1 MPKSLILLVGTRGI
15 EPLTPSMSRKC
26 STAELSAR
34 RGSARPGA
42 EAVRISATHG
52 RGKRPVGTRP
62 CPGNRAHYHH
72 GRAQA
77 ALVDLG
83 LAGRSRPAPAALGLG
98 PAADLFSY
106 VVQPAPGGVKGIAYG
121 DLKIFLRMADTG
133 LVRKD

>member
-1 MPKSLILLVGTRGI
+1 MVGTRGI

-62 CPGNRAHYHH
+62 CPGNRAHLSIITD
-72 GRAQA
+72 GPRA

-98 PAADLFSY
+98 PAADLFGY